1 MKFLRARSTVLFA
14 ALATAIGVSV
24 PVLSSSALSSAASPA
39 LSGVVSV
46 VGDNGGSYCGLLSSG
61 GVDCWGYGADG
72 ELGNGVFYSNSLTGS
87 ATPVQVEGVGGT
99 GTLSGVATLV
109 GGDNNPGVSSS
120 SSFCALLTSGG
131 VDCWGYGS
139 YGELGNGASSSS
151 ATPVQVEGVGGTGTL
166 TGVASLTSS
175 PGSICALLTSGG
187 VDCWG
192 YGPDGEL
199 GNNATSNSAT
209 PVQVDGVGGTGTLS
223 GVSSVVSSG
232 VVEGYPSFSE
242 QPGYCALVT
251 AGGVDCWGNGAEG
264 QLGNGATSNSSTP
277 VQVEGVGGIGTLSGV
292 SSLTGDGFGY
302 CGVVS
307 AAADCWGYGS
317 DGELGNGGTSNSST
331 PVQVEGVGGSGTLSG
346 VSSITGAAL
355 AYCTTLTSGGVDC
368 WGSGGFDQ
376 LGNGATSNSSTPVQV
391 EGVGGVGALSG
402 VSSLTSEGLSF
413 CAVGSGAVV
422 CWGYGG
428 DGELGNGAFS
438 SSSTPVSVA
447 GVGGTGSLS
456 QVASVTGNYLGSYC
470 AVLTF
475 RGVDCWGDNS
485 VGEIGNGTSN
495 GMGTDTPVQVVSVVT
510 GSTTVLLPSAGATVT
525 GNQWLD
531 ASASSG
537 ATQVQ
542 FELTGGALTDQVI
555 SSSSQTIYGWI
566 GAFSSTSVPNGT
578 YTLQSVA
585 SFGGPTVDSA
595 GITITIDNPVPTTS
609 VALPSSGAT
618 LSGGEILDASASPG
632 VTQVQYEV
640 TGGILSDDIVTTAT
654 PTQYGWIAGWDTRGV
669 PNGTY
674 TLQSVATAG
683 GLNGTSSGITI
694 TVDNAEPSTSIL
706 LPSNGA
712 TLSGSQYL
720 DASAASGV
728 IQVQFEVTGG
738 SLHDQTVSTAT
749 PTQYGWIAGWNTT
762 SVPDGTYTLQSF
774 ASYSGGVTG
783 TSSGI
788 TITVNN

>member
-1 MKFLRARSTVLFA
+1 MKFLRARSTVLFM
-14 ALATAIGVSV
+14 ALGVAIGLSV
-24 PVLSSSALSSAASPA
+24 PLLPSSALSSAASPA

-72 ELGNGVFYSNSLTGS
+72 ELGNGIFYSNSLTGS
-87 ATPVQVEGVGGT
+87 PTPVQVEGVGGT
-99 GTLSGVATLV
+99 GTLSGVASLV

-151 ATPVQVEGVGGTGTL
+151 ATPLQVEGVGGIGTL
-166 TGVASLTSS
+166 SGVASLTSS
-175 PGSICALLTSGG
+175 PGSVCALLTSGG

-199 GNNATSNSAT
+199 GNSGTSNSAT
-209 PVQVDGVGGTGTLS
+209 PVQVEGVGGTGTLS
-223 GVSSVVSSG
+223 GVSSVVGSG

-242 QPGYCALVT
+242 QPGYCALV
-251 AGGVDCWGNGAEG
+251 ASGGVDCWGNGAEG
-264 QLGNGATSNSSTP
+264 QLGNGASSNSATP
-277 VQVEGVGGIGTLSGV
+277 VQVEGIGGIGTLSGV

-302 CGVVS
+302 CGVLS
-307 AAADCWGYGS
+307 GGADCWGYGS
-317 DGELGNGGTSNSST
+317 DGELGNGATSNSST
-331 PVQVEGVGGSGTLSG
+331 PVQVEGVGGTGTLSG

-355 AYCTTLTSGGVDC
+355 AYCTILTSGGVDC
-368 WGSGGFDQ
+368 WGSGGYGE
-376 LGNGATSNSSTPVQV
+376 LGNGGSSNSATPAQV
-391 EGVGGVGALSG
+391 KGVGGVGALSG

-413 CAVGSGAVV
+413 CGVGSGAVV

-428 DGELGNGAFS
+428 DGELGNGVFS
-438 SSSTPVSVA
+438 SSSTPVAVE
-447 GVGGTGSLS
+447 GVGGAGSLS

-470 AVLTF
+470 ALLTF

-485 VGEIGNGTSN
+485 VGELGNGDST
-495 GMGTDTPVQVVSVVT
+495 GTGSDTPVQVVSVVT
-510 GSTTVLLPSAGATVT
+510 GTTTVALPSAGATVT

-531 ASASSG
+531 ATASAG

-542 FELTGGALTDQVI
+542 FELTGGTLTDQVI

-566 GAFSSTSVPNGT
+566 GAFNSASVPNGT
-578 YTLQSVA
+578 YTLQSIA

-595 GITITIDNPVPTTS
+595 GITITVSNPVPTTS
-609 VALPSSGAT
+609 VLLPSGSAT
-618 LSGGEILDASASPG
+618 LSGGQILDASASPG
-632 VTQVQYEV
+632 VTQVQYEL
-640 TGGILSDDIVTTAT
+640 TGGILSDDIVATAT
-654 PTQYGWIAGWDTRGV
+654 PTFYGWIGGWDTRGV

-683 GLNGTSSGITI
+683 GLSGTSSGTTI
-694 TVDNAEPSTSIL
+694 TVDNAEPNTSIL
-706 LPSNGA
+706 VPSNGA

-720 DASAASGV
+720 DASATGGV

-738 SLHDQTVSTAT
+738 SLHDQTVATAVQT
-749 PTQYGWIAGWNTT
+749 AYGWIAGWNTT